1 MTTLPPYRS
10 GRALPPGTGG
20 RTAELLDHALVALA
34 HGDRVRLLDLIRSQ
48 PDALGSMASRL
59 GVSTAAVSEDLSLF
73 HTLEFEQQL
82 EDLGARYDRPLLAAA
97 RLEPGDRVL
106 DVGCGSGP
114 STRSIGR
121 ADPTGSVL
129 GIDLSPALVR
139 RARARTKAEGLVNV
153 AFEQGDAGSHP
164 FPSASFDVAVSR
176 FGAMYFGHPEAAFAH
191 IGRALRPGGRLAL
204 VAWQGAARNEWMSAV
219 AEALTAGHGMPSRPS
234 GDPGAFG
241 LADEATVKRI
251 LDEAGFADV
260 AMKGA
265 SELVSLGPDAE
276 RAYAMVSTQGL
287 ARQAL
292 DGVGGT
298 ARTEA
303 LDRLR
308 AVLVAHETPDGV
320 LFGSACWVITGR
332 RP

>member
-1 MTTLPPYRS
+1 MTNLPRHRPAPARPLGS
-10 GRALPPGTGG
+10 GG

-34 HGDRVRLLDLIRSQ
+34 HGDRVRLLDLIRNE
-48 PDALGSMASRL
+48 PGALGSMASRL

-73 HTLEFEQQL
+73 HALEYEQQL

-97 RLEPGDRVL
+97 RLEPGDRIL
-106 DVGCGSGP
+106 DIGCGSGP
-114 STRSIGR
+114 SSRAIGR
-121 ADPTGSVL
+121 ADPT
-129 GIDLSPALVR
+129 
-139 RARARTKAEGLVNV
+139 
-153 AFEQGDAGSHP
+153 
-164 FPSASFDVAVSR
+164 
-176 FGAMYFGHPEAAFAH
+176 AAFAH
-191 IGRALRPGGRLAL
+191 SGKALRPGGRLAL
-204 VAWQGAARNEWMSAV
+204 VAWQEAARNEWMSAV

-251 LDEAGFADV
+251 LAGAGFADV
-260 AMKGA
+260 ALAEA
-265 SELVSLGPDAE
+265 SESVSLGPDAE
-276 RAYAMVSTQGL
+276 RAYAMVSTQGP

-298 ARTEA
+298 ARTDA

-308 AVLVAHETPDGV
+308 AVLEAHETPEGV
-320 LFGSACWVITGR
+320 LFGSTCWVITAR

>member
-1 MTTLPPYRS
+1 MTNFPRHRPAPARPLGS
-10 GRALPPGTGG
+10 GG

-34 HGDRVRLLDLIRSQ
+34 HGDRVRLLDLIRSE
-48 PDALGSMASRL
+48 PGALGSMACRL

-82 EDLGARYDRPLLAAA
+82 EDLGARYDRPLLTAA

-106 DVGCGSGP
+106 DIGCGAGP
-114 STRSIGR
+114 SSRSIGR

-129 GIDLSPALVR
+129 GIDLSAALVR
-139 RARARTKAEGLVNV
+139 RARARTKEEGLVNV
-153 AFEQGDAGSHP
+153 DFERGDAGSHP
-164 FPSASFDVAVSR
+164 FPAASFDVAVSR
-176 FGAMYFGHPEAAFAH
+176 FGAMYFGHPDAAFAH
-191 IGRALRPGGRLAL
+191 IGKALRPGGRLAL
-204 VAWQGAARNEWMSAV
+204 VAWQEAARNEWMSAV
-219 AEALTAGHGMPSRPS
+219 AEALTAGHGMPSRPA

-241 LADEATVKRI
+241 LADRATVMRI
-251 LDEAGFADV
+251 LAEAGFADV
-260 AMKGA
+260 ALEEA

-308 AVLVAHETPDGV
+308 ALLAAHETPDGV
-320 LFGSACWVITGR
+320 LFGSSCWIITAR
-332 RP
+332 QP